1 MQVGK
6 HQLRENL
13 AHSAVSLWQLE
24 MLGHGIN
31 MPSFAPG
38 AQEGDLVADPQIP
51 NLPARSPPM
60 TGGVGK
66 SHGTHGSSKMI
77 RGHVDGLKAQLQG
90 GRGRKAEIGTATGGP
105 SSNSSPSLGLMA
117 PTTSLS
123 GAKIG
128 VGRARTIIFMASAP
142 PVAVQSMKLP
152 LARRRFDQHWT
163 GAHDMVAT
171 ATN

>member
-1 MQVGK
+1 M
-6 HQLRENL
+6 
-13 AHSAVSLWQLE
+13 
-24 MLGHGIN
+24 HGIN
-31 MPSFAPG
+31 MPSFAPD

-128 VGRARTIIFMASAP
+128 VGR
-142 PVAVQSMKLP
+142 V
-152 LARRRFDQHWT
+152 
-163 GAHDMVAT
+163 G
-171 ATN
+171 ATNNHIHGLSATSGSPINEATSGPEAL

>member
-1 MQVGK
+1 
-6 HQLRENL
+6 
-13 AHSAVSLWQLE
+13 
-24 MLGHGIN
+24 MLVHGIN
-31 MPSFAPG
+31 MPSFAPD

-128 VGRARTIIFMASAP
+128 VGR
-142 PVAVQSMKLP
+142 V
-152 LARRRFDQHWT
+152 
-163 GAHDMVAT
+163 G
-171 ATN
+171 ATNNHIHGLSATSGSPINEATSGPEAL

>member
-24 MLGHGIN
+24 MLVHGIN
-31 MPSFAPG
+31 MPSFAPD

-77 RGHVDGLKAQLQG
+77 RGHVDGLKPQLQG

-128 VGRARTIIFMASAP
+128 VGRA
-142 PVAVQSMKLP
+142 
-152 LARRRFDQHWT
+152 
-163 GAHDMVAT
+163 G
-171 ATN
+171 ATNNHIHGLSTTSGSPINEATSGPEAL